1 MTRRLAIMAVLTA
14 LILPTVTFAHDDY
27 RIIGTVEKLTATN
40 IDVKQTKGGKVISM
54 LLQKESIVTRDKKKV
69 PMAQV
74 KPGIHVV
81 VHARGDSLMELE
93 VVEIRLVPPP
103 AKK

>member
-1 MTRRLAIMAVLTA
+1 MTRRLVTMAVLTA
-14 LILPTVTFAHDDY
+14 LILPTATLAHDDY

-69 PMAQV
+69 PMAEV

>member
-1 MTRRLAIMAVLTA
+1 
-14 LILPTVTFAHDDY
+14 
-27 RIIGTVEKLTATN
+27 
-40 IDVKQTKGGKVISM
+40 
-54 LLQKESIVTRDKKKV
+54 V

-81 VHARGDSLMELE
+81 VDARGDSLMELE

>member
-1 MTRRLAIMAVLTA
+1 VAALAA
-14 LILPTVTFAHDDY
+14 LMFPATTVAHDDY

-40 IDVKQTKGGKVISM
+40 IDVKQTKDGKVISM

-81 VHARGDSLMELE
+81 VDARGDSLMELE